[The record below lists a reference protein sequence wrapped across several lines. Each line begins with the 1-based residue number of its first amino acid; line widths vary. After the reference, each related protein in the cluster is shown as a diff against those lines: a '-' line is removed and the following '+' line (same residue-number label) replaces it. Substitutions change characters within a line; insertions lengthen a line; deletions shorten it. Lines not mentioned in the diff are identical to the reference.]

1 MKIALTGATGFVGST
16 LMDLALEEGHHLHA
30 LTRREQDARQDVTWV
45 RGDLAD
51 HAALKR
57 LADGCDAAIHV
68 AGVVNVP
75 TRAAFEAGNIVGTRA
90 VVQAA
95 AAANVPRF
103 VHVSSLAAREPELSD
118 YGWSKAGAE
127 AEAAK
132 AQGCVMV
139 RPPAIYGPRDT
150 EMFELFRAARSGI
163 VPLPPRGRASM
174 IHVAD
179 LARLLLTLA
188 VGSEAPAGA
197 IYEADDGRPSG
208 WSHEEMARMIGAA
221 IGRRIVPIHMPRGLV
236 GLAASVDRG
245 FRGTKAKL
253 TPDRARYMCHPDWT
267 ARADR
272 QPPASLWQAR
282 IPTPE
287 GLRQTAEWYR
297 AAGWL

>member
-1 MKIALTGATGFVGST
+1 MRIALTGATGFVGST
-16 LMDLALEEGHHLHA
+16 LMDHALEEGHELRV
-30 LTRREQDARQDVTWV
+30 LTRRDQDARTGVTWV

-51 HAALKR
+51 HAALRR
-57 LADGCDAAIHV
+57 LADGCEAAIHV

-75 TRAAFEAGNIVGTRA
+75 DRAAFEAGNIAGTRA
-90 VVQAA
+90 VVAA
-95 AAANVPRF
+95 ALKADVPRF
-103 VHVSSLAAREPELSD
+103 VHVSSLAAREPGLSD

-132 AQGCVMV
+132 ARGCVMV

-150 EMFELFRAARSGI
+150 EMFELFRAARSGV

-179 LARLLLTLA
+179 LARLLLALA
-188 VGSEAPAGA
+188 VGGGAAGA
-197 IYEADDGRPSG
+197 IYEADDGHPNG
-208 WSHEEMARMIGAA
+208 WTHEEMARMIGAA
-221 IGRRIVPIHMPRGLV
+221 VGRRIVPIHMPRGLV
-236 GLAASVDRG
+236 GLAAGIDRG
-245 FRGTKAKL
+245 FRGAKAKL

-272 QPPASLWQAR
+272 QPPTSLWQAQ

-297 AAGWL
+297 QAGWL

>member
-1 MKIALTGATGFVGST
+1 MRIALTGATGFVGST
-16 LMDLALEEGHHLHA
+16 LMDHALEEGHELRA
-30 LTRREQDARQDVTWV
+30 LTRRDQDARTGVIWV

-51 HAALKR
+51 HAALRR

-75 TRAAFEAGNIVGTRA
+75 DRAAFEAGNIAGTRA
-90 VVQAA
+90 VVAA
-95 AAANVPRF
+95 ALKAEVPRF
-103 VHVSSLAAREPELSD
+103 VHVSSLAAREPGLSD

-132 AQGCVMV
+132 ARGCVMV

-179 LARLLLTLA
+179 LARLLLALA
-188 VGSEAPAGA
+188 VGGRAEGA
-197 IYEADDGRPSG
+197 IYEADDGHPNG
-208 WSHEEMARMIGAA
+208 WTHEEMARMIGAA
-221 IGRRIVPIHMPRGLV
+221 VGRRIVPIHMPRGLV
-236 GLAASVDRG
+236 GLAAGIDRG
-245 FRGTKAKL
+245 FRGAKAKL

-272 QPPASLWQAR
+272 QPPASLWQAQ

-297 AAGWL
+297 EAGWL

>member
-1 MKIALTGATGFVGST
+1 MRIALTGATGFVGST
-16 LMDLALEEGHHLHA
+16 LMDQALEEGHELSA
-30 LTRREQDARQDVTWV
+30 LTRREQGQRDGVTWV

-51 HAALKR
+51 HVALER
-57 LADGCDAAIHV
+57 LADGADAVIHV

-75 TRAAFEAGNIVGTRA
+75 DRAAFEAGNIRGTRA
-90 VVQAA
+90 MVEAA
-95 AAANVPRF
+95 TAAGVHLF

-132 AQGCVMV
+132 AHGCVMV

-150 EMFELFRAARSGI
+150 EMFELFRAAKRGI

-179 LARLLLTLA
+179 LARLLLSLA
-188 VGSEAPAGA
+188 TGGGATGA
-197 IYEADDGRPSG
+197 IYEADDGHPNG

-221 IGRRIVPIHMPRGLV
+221 VGRRIMPIHMPRGLV
-236 GLAASVDRG
+236 GLAASIDRG
-245 FRGTKAKL
+245 FRGAKAKL

-267 ARADR
+267 ARPDR
-272 QPPASLWQAR
+272 QPPVSVWQAG